1 MPDSQVAFGLVLSYL
16 TPTEQQLATIEKP
29 GTLAG
34 QADVRRP
41 LDSLRP
47 RPDQYAT
54 LSMRVRDTEE
64 RVALKNTSAKG
75 GVSMYNANMMIQ
87 TVSQSVTEKVQIS
100 QTFDDDRLFFFGKNL
115 DTLNISALLVENDTF
130 QWVHEWHTNYLATT
144 RGTIA
149 AERGTEAELSVED
162 VRYHGYIT
170 QFALTRASTDR
181 HMTTLQFTMVLTRQT
196 FARALRSSY
205 DVTKVT
211 QESLSSALERAQLQ
225 TRGTLY
231 GTERTP
237 TLLEIA
243 KSGVFQTNKPTTSAK
258 KSAPTRD
265 AFPTEY
271 PNTAQ
276 GLPIDQVRDVT
287 ISAALASKLSGT
299 GIPVASIAPN
309 LADLG
314 PGEQAALLGAR
325 VISPALRA
333 DAVARAAAPRTEP
346 VFDRYVGLIPAGMPI
361 ALFQARQVGLGLLS
375 IVIDGVVTAA
385 ATELTQ
391 AFTSGTTD
399 VFSDAGTTL
408 KDTLLT
414 RAGFAPTQEFN
425 DAMVLG

>member
-1 MPDSQVAFGLVLSYL
+1 MLDSQVAFGLVLSYP
-16 TPTEQQLATIEKP
+16 TPTKQQLATIEKP

-87 TVSQSVTEKVQIS
+87 SVSQSVTEKVQIS

-181 HMTTLQFTMVLTRQT
+181 HLTTLQFTMVLTRQT

-243 KSGVFQTNKPTTSAK
+243 KSGVFQTGKPTTSAEK
-258 KSAPTRD
+258 PAPTRD

-287 ISAALASKLSGT
+287 ISAALASKLSGAD
-299 GIPVASIAPN
+299 IPVPTMYN
-309 LADLG
+309 LADLE
-314 PGEQAALLGAR
+314 PEKQAVLLGTR

-375 IVIDGVVTAA
+375 IMIDGVVTAA